1 MPAFETVVFD
11 LDGTLLDTLDDLHLS
26 TNAALAAHD
35 MPARTLDEVR
45 RFVGNGIALLIH
57 RAVPEGTPAD
67 VEAAVLADF
76 RRHYGA
82 HCEDHT
88 GPYPGIPELLAHLH
102 AAGVRVAVVSNKAD
116 FAVQELVARQFPD
129 TFDAVLGE
137 CEERG
142 VRKKPAPDM
151 VETALKRMGAAAG
164 APSQDDPSPAD
175 RATLA
180 YVGDSEVD
188 VATAANVGCACVG
201 CAWGFRGRESLLA
214 SGATVVVDTPAELE
228 RVLLAGK

>member
-26 TNAALAAHD
+26 TNAVLAAHD

-88 GPYPGIPELLAHLH
+88 GPYPGIPELLAHLR

-151 VETALKRMGAAAG
+151 VEAALKRMEAAAG